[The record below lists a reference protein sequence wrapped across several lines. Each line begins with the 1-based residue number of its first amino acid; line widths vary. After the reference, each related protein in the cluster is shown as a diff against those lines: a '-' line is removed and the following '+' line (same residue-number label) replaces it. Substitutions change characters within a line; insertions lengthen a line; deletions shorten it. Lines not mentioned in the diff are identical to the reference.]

1 MAMNSEGLRVRC
13 PKCGADGKED
23 ITATWREKRY
33 ATVYAR
39 RSPRGGFWF
48 LRDETFHVENGPDT
62 YTCEKCNYSSRS
74 ERVWIE
80 VE

>member
-1 MAMNSEGLRVRC
+1 MMNDKGLRVRC

-23 ITATWREKRY
+23 IIMTWRRKNW
-33 ATVYAR
+33 ATVYA
-39 RSPRGGFWF
+39 SHVPPDTPCL
-48 LRDETFHVENGPDT
+48 LRDNWLYVEDGPRT
-62 YTCEKCNYSSRS
+62 YTCVKCNYSSRS

>member
-1 MAMNSEGLRVRC
+1 MMNDDGLKVRC
-13 PKCGADGKED
+13 PKCGADGKDD
-23 ITATWREKRY
+23 IIVTYRVKKW
-33 ATVYAR
+33 ATVCALNSSYH
-39 RSPRGGFWF
+39 GLW
-48 LRDETFHVENGPDT
+48 LCDNDQFHAENGPRT

>member
-1 MAMNSEGLRVRC
+1 MMNSEGLKVRC

-23 ITATWREKRY
+23 ITVTWREKRY
-33 ATVYAR
+33 ATVYAA
-39 RSPRGGFWF
+39 RSPSGGFW
-48 LRDETFHVENGPDT
+48 LIRDETFHVENGPDT

>member
-1 MAMNSEGLRVRC
+1 MMNSEGLRVRC

-23 ITATWREKRY
+23 ITVTYRIKRW
-33 ATVYAR
+33 ATVYAGNH
-39 RSPRGGFWF
+39 PLQGPW
-48 LRDETFHVENGPDT
+48 LLDDEIFYSENGPRT